1 MKTCLGPAVFLD
13 RDGTIIED
21 RGHLGSPDQVVFY
34 PDTVDALSRL
44 SRYFRLFII
53 THQPGIA
60 AGLVTAAEVD
70 AVNRHV
76 VDWLGGQG
84 IRIEAV
90 YCCPHKRDEGCECI
104 KPNSYFPR
112 LAAREYG
119 IDLGASFV
127 VGDHPN
133 DVFLA
138 GNAGASGVYVLT
150 GHGVRHR
157 AELGDFDA
165 VVPGIRDAAD
175 WILAV
180 REGRRM
186 ALEKPGMLERAAA
199 ALRAGGV
206 VAFPTETVYG
216 LGAAVFNEK
225 AVARIFEVKR
235 RPFFD
240 PLIVHISK
248 PGQLGMLVEGGLSRT
263 VCRLMELFWPGPLT
277 IVLPR
282 KGSVPDIVTSG
293 LPTVAVRMPRH
304 PLALELIEAAGVPLA
319 APSANLF
326 GRPSPTTA
334 GHVVEQLAGGIDCVL
349 DGGPCPVGVESTIV
363 SFAGGSPVL
372 LRPGGVP
379 VEDIEAVTGR
389 LEMAAVRR
397 GEAVAAPGMLAVHY
411 APRTPLR
418 LLEEG
423 RTAGAG
429 DPTGQRNSQAIGGFV
444 GPGGQD

>member
-1 MKTCLGPAVFLD
+1 M
-13 RDGTIIED
+13 
-21 RGHLGSPDQVVFY
+21 
-34 PDTVDALSRL
+34 
-44 SRYFRLFII
+44 
-53 THQPGIA
+53 
-60 AGLVTAAEVD
+60 
-70 AVNRHV
+70 
-76 VDWLGGQG
+76 
-84 IRIEAV
+84 
-90 YCCPHKRDEGCECI
+90 
-104 KPNSYFPR
+104 
-112 LAAREYG
+112 
-119 IDLGASFV
+119 
-127 VGDHPN
+127 
-133 DVFLA
+133 
-138 GNAGASGVYVLT
+138 
-150 GHGVRHR
+150 
-157 AELGDFDA
+157 
-165 VVPGIRDAAD
+165 
-175 WILAV
+175 
-180 REGRRM
+180 
-186 ALEKPGMLERAAA
+186 EKPGMLERAAE

-429 DPTGQRNSQAIGGFV
+429 LDS
-444 GPGGQD
+444 GPGCRAGLIAFMQPPAGISFEAVEVLSGNGDLREAASRLFSAIRRLDGLGLDVIYAQTVPDRGLGLAINDRLARAAAAGQGGDGAQR